1 MSQLEAVRPPRPP
14 VPPRTRRARATA
26 VTAACGFLLLLMATR
41 SLVLSL
47 TMTLLLA
54 AAGAIA
60 FLAVRSWGVTASH
73 PWVRG
78 MASRPWRTGQEV
90 WQLALRHLPETFIIA
105 PDGSR
110 LAPDRVELRMNPE
123 DFADLTGSIDV
134 DVLAASSSDVYRTLI
149 AEHGARYGGTEGL
162 TVVLVDDPDV
172 ARGRYRL
179 RPRAVSALVMA
190 GPQAAGPQAAGPQ
203 AAGPQVP
210 APQVPAPA
218 ASSFSWAEATGRT
231 DSHTVGRTLAS
242 EHDTMTSPPAVP
254 LLRLVTRDAV
264 TETRR
269 PGALAGRGTSAELRL
284 PDDLTVSRVHA
295 EFCYADGRW
304 HVANRGRNGLRLNG
318 SPVSGQQ
325 ALADGDV
332 IRWGHQDDAV
342 TSLVQIGPLA

>member
-41 SLVLSL
+41 SVVLSL

-162 TVVLVDDPDV
+162 TVVLVDDQDV

-190 GPQAAGPQAAGPQ
+190 GPQAAAPQAA
-203 AAGPQVP
+203 
-210 APQVPAPA
+210 APA
-218 ASSFSWAEATGRT
+218 ASSFSWAEATGQT
-231 DSHTVGRTLAS
+231 DSHTVGRTLAG

-254 LLRLVTRDAV
+254 WLRLVTRDAV

-295 EFCYADGRW
+295 EFSYAGGRW

-318 SPVSGQQ
+318 STVSGQQ

-332 IRWGHQDDAV
+332 IHWGHQADAV
-342 TSLVQIGPLA
+342 TSLVQIGPPA